1 MKGYRHY
8 HCFEPGKSEICLKAL
23 SKALKAKY
31 KLNYNETL
39 PRMQM
44 FVSYAAREIRARKLI
59 CILHERK
66 TNMLFNQV
74 KKSILLNTH
83 FASKK

>member
-1 MKGYRHY
+1 MGGKSLTVESFQVKSDYLHMRGYKHY

-39 PRMQM
+39 PRMEM
-44 FVSYAAREIRARKLI
+44 FARYAAREIRLG
-59 CILHERK
+59 
-66 TNMLFNQV
+66 
-74 KKSILLNTH
+74 S
-83 FASKK
+83 